1 MNQNYGML
9 VLFIFTFKNNQ
20 IFKHMKTNP
29 FSNWWSL
36 ALSGIIAILYGLL
49 AFYNPGDML
58 TTIVSFFGI
67 IILIVGLAMVIG
79 VINNIK
85 NKKNYTADLI
95 WTILTLAVG
104 GVLTFYTTEA
114 VKIFVIIIGVWAILV
129 GVLQLYLMTRLDPGD
144 KNKNS
149 FLINGI
155 ITIIFGVILF
165 FDPFASAG
173 AFLIVTGI
181 LALIVG
187 VILIVLAIKMKS
199 LSEEFDKIN

>member
-1 MNQNYGML
+1 
-9 VLFIFTFKNNQ
+9 
-20 IFKHMKTNP
+20 MKTNP

-36 ALSGIIAILYGLL
+36 ALSGIITILYGLL
-49 AFYNPGDML
+49 AFYNPEDML

-67 IILIVGLAMVIG
+67 IILIVGLAMVVG

-85 NKKNYTADLI
+85 NKKSYTADLI

-104 GVLTFYTTEA
+104 GVLTFYTAEA

-129 GVLQLYLMTRLDPGD
+129 GILQLYLMTRLDSDD
-144 KNKNS
+144 KNKNG

-155 ITIIFGVILF
+155 ITIVFGVILF

-187 VILIVLAIKMKS
+187 VFLIVLALKMKS
-199 LSEEFDKIN
+199 LSEEFDKTN

>member
-1 MNQNYGML
+1 M
-9 VLFIFTFKNNQ
+9 KN
-20 IFKHMKTNP
+20 NP

-58 TTIVSFFGI
+58 TTIISFFGI
-67 IILIVGLAMVIG
+67 IILVVGVAMLIG
-79 VINNIK
+79 VINNIRNDK
-85 NKKNYTADLI
+85 PYAADLI

-104 GVLTFYTTEA
+104 GILTFYTTEA
-114 VKIFVIIIGVWAILV
+114 VKIFVIIIGIWAILV
-129 GVLQLYLMTRLDPGD
+129 GVLQLYLMTRLDAND
-144 KNKNS
+144 KNRNS
-149 FLINGI
+149 FLINGV
-155 ITIIFGVILF
+155 ITIIFGVVLF

-181 LALIVG
+181 LAIIVG

-199 LSEEFDKIN
+199 LSKEFEKIS